1 MFNSG
6 KIMQTPVKKRQYTI
20 DEYLAIDNQSQLK
33 NEYIDGE
40 ILAMTGGTTNHNII
54 AGNLYVYLRVNMR
67 EKKSA
72 IFINDVRLWIA
83 RYRIYTYPD
92 VMVIQN
98 NPLYEGDSKTTVINP
113 VLIVEVLSKST
124 KNYDQG
130 DKFDFYRSIPDLQE
144 YIMIDQYKYFVKQF
158 TKNSQNQWVLT
169 DYESIN
175 DIVQLSS
182 INLSVPLQNIY
193 EEVDFTLP
201 ESE

>member
-1 MFNSG
+1 
-6 KIMQTPVKKRQYTI
+6 MQTPVKKRQYTI
-20 DEYLAIDNQSQLK
+20 DEYLAIDKQSQSK
-33 NEYIDGE
+33 NEYVDGE
-40 ILAMTGGTTNHNII
+40 ILAMTGGTTNHNLI
-54 AGNLYVYLRVNMR
+54 AGNFYIYLRVNMR
-67 EKKSA
+67 GKKTA

-83 RYRIYTYPD
+83 RYQVYTYPD

-98 NPLYEGDSKTTVINP
+98 TPVYEGDSKTTVINP

-169 DYESIN
+169 DHESID
-175 DIVQLSS
+175 DILQLSS

-193 EEVDFTLP
+193 EEVDFTLLD
-201 ESE
+201 SE

>member
-1 MFNSG
+1 
-6 KIMQTPVKKRQYTI
+6 MQTPVKKHQYTI
-20 DEYLAIDNQSQLK
+20 DEYLEIDNQSQLK

-40 ILAMTGGTTNHNII
+40 ILPMTGGTTNHNLI
-54 AGNLYVYLRVNMR
+54 AGNLYIYLRVNMR
-67 EKKSA
+67 GKKTA

-83 RYRIYTYPD
+83 RYQVYTYPD
-92 VMVIQN
+92 VMVMQN
-98 NPLYEGDSKTTVINP
+98 TAVYEGNNKTTVINP
-113 VLIVEVLSKST
+113 LLIVEVLSKST

-169 DYESIN
+169 DYESID
-175 DIVQLSS
+175 DILQLSS

-193 EEVDFTLP
+193 EEVDFTLLDG
-201 ESE
+201 E

>member
-1 MFNSG
+1 
-6 KIMQTPVKKRQYTI
+6 MQTPVKKRQYTV

-40 ILAMTGGTTNHNII
+40 ILPMTGGTTNHNLI
-54 AGNLYVYLRVNMR
+54 AGNFYIYLRVNMR
-67 EKKSA
+67 GKKTA

-83 RYRIYTYPD
+83 RYQVYTYPD
-92 VMVIQN
+92 VMVMQN
-98 NPLYEGDSKTTVINP
+98 TPVYEGDNKTTVINP
-113 VLIVEVLSKST
+113 LLIVEVLSKPT

-169 DYESIN
+169 DHESIDN
-175 DIVQLSS
+175 IMQLSS

-193 EEVDFTLP
+193 EEVDFTLLDD
-201 ESE
+201 E

>member
-1 MFNSG
+1 MP
-6 KIMQTPVKKRQYTI
+6 TPVKKRQYTI
-20 DEYLAIDNQSQLK
+20 DEYLVIDSQSQLK

-40 ILAMTGGTTNHNII
+40 ILPMTGGTTNHNII
-54 AGNLYVYLRVNMR
+54 AGNLYIYLRVNMR
-67 EKKSA
+67 GKKTA
-72 IFINDVRLWIA
+72 IFINDVRLWIP
-83 RYRIYTYPD
+83 RYQVYTYPD

-98 NPLYEGDSKTTVINP
+98 TPLYEGDSKTTVINP
-113 VLIVEVLSKST
+113 ILIVEVLSKST

-169 DYESIN
+169 DYESID
-175 DIVQLSS
+175 DILQLSS

>member
-1 MFNSG
+1 
-6 KIMQTPVKKRQYTI
+6 MQTPVKKRQYTI
-20 DEYLAIDNQSQLK
+20 DEYLAIDNQSQSK
-33 NEYIDGE
+33 NEYVDGE
-40 ILAMTGGTTNHNII
+40 ILAMTGGTTNHNLI
-54 AGNLYVYLRVNMR
+54 AGNFYIYLRVNMR
-67 EKKSA
+67 GKKTA

-83 RYRIYTYPD
+83 RYQVYTYPD

-98 NPLYEGDSKTTVINP
+98 TPVYEGDSKTTVINP

-169 DYESIN
+169 DYESID
-175 DIVQLSS
+175 DILQLSS

-193 EEVDFTLP
+193 EEVDFTLLD
-201 ESE
+201 SE

>member
-1 MFNSG
+1 
-6 KIMQTPVKKRQYTI
+6 MQTPVKKRQYTI
-20 DEYLAIDNQSQLK
+20 DEYLAIDKQSQSK
-33 NEYIDGE
+33 NEYVDGE
-40 ILAMTGGTTNHNII
+40 ILAMTGGTTNHNLI
-54 AGNLYVYLRVNMR
+54 AGNFYIYLRVNMR
-67 EKKSA
+67 GKKTA

-83 RYRIYTYPD
+83 RYQVYTYPD
-92 VMVIQN
+92 VMVMQN
-98 NPLYEGDSKTTVINP
+98 TPVYEGDNKTTVINP

-169 DYESIN
+169 DYESID
-175 DIVQLSS
+175 DILQLSS

-193 EEVDFTLP
+193 EEVDFTLLD
-201 ESE
+201 SE